1 MKPKLMRILIIP
13 VVVFCISAGL
23 REAFRGSQYK
33 LGMSIAEV
41 RSLSG
46 YKYPIIGTGLYYPY
60 PVQPDS
66 QQMLHDEVCY
76 MYDDNKGIALFFNH
90 YNILI
95 EKKRIKFFGIN
106 LNKAVDFW
114 R

>member
-1 MKPKLMRILIIP
+1 
-13 VVVFCISAGL
+13 
-23 REAFRGSQYK
+23 
-33 LGMSIAEV
+33 
-41 RSLSG
+41 
-46 YKYPIIGTGLYYPY
+46 
-60 PVQPDS
+60 
-66 QQMLHDEVCY
+66 MLHDEVCY